1 MKNQLKNEKWFRAKE
16 YGWGWYPS
24 TWEGW
29 VLTLGYIII
38 AIGGATL
45 AAANPTTPF
54 TRIFFPFLVLF
65 TAVFIFIC
73 YTRGEKPEWRW
84 GGKRIFKKK

>member
-1 MKNQLKNEKWFRAKE
+1 MNNPKKEMWFRAKE

-29 VLTLGYIII
+29 VLTLGYIAI
-38 AIGGATL
+38 AIVGASLTT
-45 AAANPTTPF
+45 ANPTTPF
-54 TRIFFPFLVLF
+54 ARIFFPFLVLF

-73 YTRGEKPEWRW
+73 YARGEKPEWRW
-84 GGKRIFKKK
+84 GGKPLFKKK